1 MLKIDL
7 SGSVTNNNHTI
18 GYQTNRRNLE
28 INPYIFVDPNFTY
41 ICLILQY
48 KYQFDYVSRRT
59 RFKKNKRAIVGNVN
73 YKCKDIF
80 PNYTYV
86 LETPKYQLLH
96 FTFHSPN
103 MVKDRRY
110 RGAFHLNLDWLDRG
124 TVERPFRAFNLDT
137 RQSVQPQR
145 FLEWDEYDT
154 SMNGFFTT
162 KSTRENLFE
171 ITPFLQKHRRSIQLI
186 FPNGSGGMRHVIHD
200 FVRPLYDHVVTHI
213 LNPLLLAH
221 GTTISV
227 PVAVN
232 HVPGS
237 GAADVVDCSGLH
249 LLRNDAVAR
258 GQFLQIPGRQLIMG
272 GRGRT
277 LRNGVVRRTETGA
290 QTRKRR

>member
-1 MLKIDL
+1 MTWNQIFANIHCNSEAYNVIYDINQLVSDVSGQIIPVINQYIVPNMTFFSNMLKIDL

-80 PNYTYV
+80 PNYTFV

-124 TVERPFRAFNLDT
+124 TVEP
-137 RQSVQPQR
+137 
-145 FLEWDEYDT
+145 
-154 SMNGFFTT
+154 
-162 KSTRENLFE
+162 
-171 ITPFLQKHRRSIQLI
+171 
-186 FPNGSGGMRHVIHD
+186 
-200 FVRPLYDHVVTHI
+200 
-213 LNPLLLAH
+213 
-221 GTTISV
+221 TI
-227 PVAVN
+227 
-232 HVPGS
+232 
-237 GAADVVDCSGLH
+237 
-249 LLRNDAVAR
+249 
-258 GQFLQIPGRQLIMG
+258 
-272 GRGRT
+272 
-277 LRNGVVRRTETGA
+277 
-290 QTRKRR
+290 

>member
-1 MLKIDL
+1 M
-7 SGSVTNNNHTI
+7 
-18 GYQTNRRNLE
+18 
-28 INPYIFVDPNFTY
+28 
-41 ICLILQY
+41 
-48 KYQFDYVSRRT
+48 
-59 RFKKNKRAIVGNVN
+59 
-73 YKCKDIF
+73 
-80 PNYTYV
+80 
-86 LETPKYQLLH
+86 
-96 FTFHSPN
+96 
-103 MVKDRRY
+103 
-110 RGAFHLNLDWLDRG
+110 
-124 TVERPFRAFNLDT
+124 
-137 RQSVQPQR
+137 QPQR

-249 LLRNDAVAR
+249 LLRDDAVAR
-258 GQFLQIPGRQLIMG
+258 EQFLQTPGRQLIMG